1 MEEIEEAPSPIN
13 INNKKYNILESKEY
27 ELKLDNDIYL
37 LKMELKLNDIISL
50 KIRQINDLSFY
61 YYSKEY
67 KYDNLIKL
75 LLLNKDY
82 YDNISKI
89 FNFFDKAFSIKKVK
103 LIKTK
108 EKQMILLL
116 KI

>member
-50 KIRQINDLSFY
+50 NIRKINDLSFY

-67 KYDNLIKL
+67 KYDNLTNL

-82 YDNISKI
+82 YDNITKIYKFCYKAISK
-89 FNFFDKAFSIKKVK
+89 KK
-103 LIKTK
+103 LN
-108 EKQMILLL
+108 
-116 KI
+116 